1 MTGPARHDLA
11 IYRGDSFTLIVP
23 IIEADDTPYD
33 LTGVDVLA
41 QVRTRA
47 GSDATRGDLIVELVP
62 VVDDPEVG
70 QIVLHLTAEKTAAL
84 RPESGV
90 WDLQLSKDGSVW
102 TPLAGAVR
110 ISGDVSIV
118 EEEAP

>member
-1 MTGPARHDLA
+1 VTGPARYDLA
-11 IYRGDSFTLIVP
+11 IYRGDSFALIVP

-90 WDLQLSKDGSVW
+90 WDLQLFKGGSVW

>member
-1 MTGPARHDLA
+1 MTGSARYDLA
-11 IYRGDSFTLIVP
+11 IYRGDSFALIVP

>member
-1 MTGPARHDLA
+1 VTGPARYDLA
-11 IYRGDSFTLIVP
+11 IYRGDSFALIVP

-90 WDLQLSKDGSVW
+90 WDLQLSKGGSVW

>member
-1 MTGPARHDLA
+1 MTGPARYDLA
-11 IYRGDSFTLIVP
+11 IYRGDSFALIVP

-90 WDLQLSKDGSVW
+90 WDLQLSKGGSVW

>member
-1 MTGPARHDLA
+1 MTGPARYDLA

-62 VVDDPEVG
+62 VVDDPEAG
-70 QIVLHLTAEKTAAL
+70 QIVLHLTAGTTAAL

-90 WDLQLSKDGSVW
+90 WDLQLSKGGSVW